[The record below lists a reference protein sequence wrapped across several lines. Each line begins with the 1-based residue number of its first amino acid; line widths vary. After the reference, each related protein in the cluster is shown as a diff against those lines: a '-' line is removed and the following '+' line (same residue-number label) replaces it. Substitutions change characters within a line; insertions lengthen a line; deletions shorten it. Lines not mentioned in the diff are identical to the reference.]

1 MNHHQVIRISH
12 FLIDLSNRENAHNR
26 MTKRGLARCENCED
40 FIIVP
45 RCRDQQ
51 WKIFIAYFT
60 TKRFLNFWSTGQIEN
75 YLIGVLMNVIIDKFS
90 FCLISSV
97 HANPIFEI
105 SFWPSLNIE
114 IKCCDVSKTSLNL
127 KRVPNRVPS

>member
-26 MTKRGLARCENCED
+26 MAKRGLARCEYCED
-40 FIIVP
+40 FIIVA

-60 TKRFLNFWSTGQIEN
+60 TKRFFTFDGDNKLKITWWEFW
-75 YLIGVLMNVIIDKFS
+75 
-90 FCLISSV
+90 
-97 HANPIFEI
+97 
-105 SFWPSLNIE
+105 
-114 IKCCDVSKTSLNL
+114 
-127 KRVPNRVPS
+127 